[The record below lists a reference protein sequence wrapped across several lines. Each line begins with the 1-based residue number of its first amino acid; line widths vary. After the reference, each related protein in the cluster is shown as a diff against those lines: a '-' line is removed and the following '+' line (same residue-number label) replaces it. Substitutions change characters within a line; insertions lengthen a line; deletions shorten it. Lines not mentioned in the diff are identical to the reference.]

1 MEEQG
6 EEAFATVADLEA
18 RWRGLSEQEQARAKV
33 LLLDAADLIRTTTRR
48 WGELSES
55 TLKRV
60 SCQVVRRA
68 MGSDSIPGGDV
79 SSMMTTAGPYS
90 QQFSYSNPQ
99 GDLYLTKAERKSLGV
114 GVGRAFEVDLLAGD
128 SHDHR

>member
-6 EEAFATVADLEA
+6 EAFATVADLEA
-18 RWRGLSEQEQARAKV
+18 RWRGLSNQEQARAEV
-33 LLLDAADLIRTTTRR
+33 LLLDATDLIRTTTRR
-48 WGELSES
+48 WAELPAS

-60 SCQVVRRA
+60 TCQVVRRA
-68 MGSDSIPGGDV
+68 MGNDSEGGDV
-79 SSMMTTAGPYS
+79 SSMTTTAGPYS

-128 SHDHR
+128 SHDQR

>member
-68 MGSDSIPGGDV
+68 MGSDSIPGGV
-79 SSMMTTAGPYS
+79 SSMSTTDGPFT
-90 QQFSYSNPQ
+90 QQFSYANPQ

-128 SHDHR
+128 RSDG

>member
-48 WGELSES
+48 WRELPES

-68 MGSDSIPGGDV
+68 MGSDSIPGGV
-79 SSMMTTAGPYS
+79 SSMSTTDGPFT
-90 QQFSYSNPQ
+90 QQFSYANPQ
-99 GDLYLTKAERKSLGV
+99 GDLYLTKTERKSLGV

-128 SHDHR
+128 RNDG

>member
-48 WGELSES
+48 WRELPES

-60 SCQVVRRA
+60 SCQVARRA
-68 MGSDSIPGGDV
+68 MGSDSIPGGV
-79 SSMMTTAGPYS
+79 SSMSTTDGPFT
-90 QQFSYSNPQ
+90 QQFSYANPQ

-128 SHDHR
+128 RSDG

>member
-48 WGELSES
+48 WRELPES

-68 MGSDSIPGGDV
+68 MGSDSIPGGV
-79 SSMMTTAGPYS
+79 SSMSTTDGPFT
-90 QQFSYSNPQ
+90 QQFSYANPQ
-99 GDLYLTKAERKSLGV
+99 GDLYLTKTERKSLGV

>member
-68 MGSDSIPGGDV
+68 MGSDSIPGGV
-79 SSMMTTAGPYS
+79 SSMSTTDGPFT
-90 QQFSYSNPQ
+90 QQFSYANPQ
-99 GDLYLTKAERKSLGV
+99 GDLYLTKTERKSLGV

-128 SHDHR
+128 RNDG

>member
-48 WGELSES
+48 WRELPES

-60 SCQVVRRA
+60 SC
-68 MGSDSIPGGDV
+68 
-79 SSMMTTAGPYS
+79 
-90 QQFSYSNPQ
+90 
-99 GDLYLTKAERKSLGV
+99 
-114 GVGRAFEVDLLAGD
+114 
-128 SHDHR
+128 

>member
-48 WGELSES
+48 WGELPES

-60 SCQVVRRA
+60 SCQVARRA
-68 MGSDSIPGGDV
+68 MGSDSIPGGV
-79 SSMMTTAGPYS
+79 SSMSTTDGPFT
-90 QQFSYSNPQ
+90 QQFSYANPQ

-128 SHDHR
+128 RSDG

>member
-48 WGELSES
+48 WRELPES

-68 MGSDSIPGGDV
+68 MGSDSIPGGV
-79 SSMMTTAGPYS
+79 SSMSTTDGPFT
-90 QQFSYSNPQ
+90 QQFSYANPQ
-99 GDLYLTKAERKSLGV
+99 GDLYLTKTERKSLGV

-128 SHDHR
+128 RSDG